1 MSEEQQE
8 ERREQRR
15 LPDRFK
21 WAVLAL
27 AVIFAAV
34 FLVNYFEIEIVPEP
48 VGYPPATTGDFK
60 GFYTGTKT
68 ADNMLFFVFFDHP
81 NLGVA
86 PLYNYRT
93 LNSDTIKLAIYAP
106 DRKSLEVTLESWLS
120 EETENGTRT
129 WSHRAETIQLV
140 IMPGLGL
147 QEIDLPIDHQVR
159 DYRLLYMDEEIWIG
173 QHKTLASHLPA
184 ESETLGERAIDR
196 FLYIG
201 GGVLI
206 AFICILISGK
216 LIKRVKVV
224 PHVPPW
230 QALAALIIGG
240 GVLLI
245 GVRWYIMNV
254 ALRSAVL
261 TYIPV
266 AGSAFFFGLW
276 ILRPDYDQWFFLKLY
291 DMGEIPAV
299 EIWIYEVLQDGDN
312 VLVAS
317 EYSWGE
323 FLKGS
328 RNIMRIAAKEG
339 QANWY
344 YTVPSRSS
352 WRFYY
357 IEDLKND
364 RWGTHVRLAGQHQ
377 KKIEAFKADLVAIED
392 LSKALTDSKLKYVR
406 LKADSKKTA
415 IEEGAKMAEEYLDK
429 ILQALG
435 MRDPPKAVEEKKDAQ
450 IQQNHV

>member
-1 MSEEQQE
+1 
-8 ERREQRR
+8 
-15 LPDRFK
+15 
-21 WAVLAL
+21 
-27 AVIFAAV
+27 
-34 FLVNYFEIEIVPEP
+34 
-48 VGYPPATTGDFK
+48 
-60 GFYTGTKT
+60 
-68 ADNMLFFVFFDHP
+68 
-81 NLGVA
+81 
-86 PLYNYRT
+86 
-93 LNSDTIKLAIYAP
+93 
-106 DRKSLEVTLESWLS
+106 LESWLS

-352 WRFYY
+352 WRVYY

-377 KKIEAFKADLVAIED
+377 KKIEEFKADLVAIED
-392 LSKALTDSKLKYVR
+392 LSNALTDSKLKYVR